1 MTSTALRSRYE
12 SLSLREVHAEYRAAG
27 EPSLNLLVGTHRASR
42 LGPFWMRR
50 PATLFL
56 AATGMPGWWGKE
68 FRSPESP
75 EATTLPGHNRREADG
90 RVVPSLAMTGRLG
103 ASRVDGR
110 RALVLTYEHDA
121 PWPWRG
127 VTDELRPLEDGVL
140 LGLSFDI
147 ITGVPIAVPFL
158 LERR

>member
-1 MTSTALRSRYE
+1 M
-12 SLSLREVHAEYRAAG
+12 HAEYRAAG

-75 EATTLPGHNRREADG
+75 EATTLPGHNLREADG
-90 RVVPSLAMTGRLG
+90 RVVPSLAMTTYEMPFLVAIKAGLSG
-103 ASRVDGR
+103 ASGT
-110 RALVLTYEHDA
+110 A
-121 PWPWRG
+121 
-127 VTDELRPLEDGVL
+127 
-140 LGLSFDI
+140 
-147 ITGVPIAVPFL
+147 
-158 LERR
+158 